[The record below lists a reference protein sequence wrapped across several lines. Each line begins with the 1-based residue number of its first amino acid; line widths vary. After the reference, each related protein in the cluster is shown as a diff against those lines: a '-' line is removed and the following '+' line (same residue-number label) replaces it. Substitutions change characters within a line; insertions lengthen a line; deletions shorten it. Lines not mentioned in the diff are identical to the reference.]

1 MKKPSTGRRRR
12 AAAAF
17 TLIELMV
24 ATGILA
30 ILVLMVGGLFSQ
42 ASSVWDA
49 GYVRA
54 EGGMVARAIVG
65 SIQRDLQSA
74 VDGRAFDG
82 LGFSSPVEASGSSIK
97 MVVLSA
103 VDPREENDRG
113 LRLVE
118 YTINANL
125 VKRKESLVVADS
137 VDNATGRAKWE
148 TKQKDSPT
156 QGGEIEIYNGSED
169 GGSSSSFTV
178 KAIRPDYGEGEKTE
192 ERKDFETDQSEFAEH
207 VAWGESGKSKEK
219 CPTWCRIRVEIVP
232 TGSTTGLEVRS
243 NGGGK
248 GEIVSR

>member
-1 MKKPSTGRRRR
+1 MKPAATGIRRR
-12 AAAAF
+12 ASAAF

-24 ATGILA
+24 ATGILS
-30 ILVLMVGGLFSQ
+30 ILVVMVGGLFSQ

-82 LGFSSPVEASGSSIK
+82 LNFSSPVKTSGNGSVE

-103 VDPREENDRG
+103 VEPEKRRRGDRG
-113 LRLVE
+113 LRLVK
-118 YTINANL
+118 YDCSANS
-125 VKRKESLVVADS
+125 VTRTESLVTARS
-137 VDNATGRAKWE
+137 VDNATGRATWGATDSE
-148 TKQKDSPT
+148 TST
-156 QGGEIEIYNGSED
+156 IYSGGGN

-178 KAIRPDYGEGEKTE
+178 KTIRLDYGDGEKSA
-192 ERKDFETDQSEFAEH
+192 ERKDFEDDAKEFSDN
-207 VAWGESGKSKEK
+207 VAWGGAGQTGGK
-219 CPTWCRIRVEIVP
+219 CPTWCRIRVEVVP

-243 NGGGK
+243 RGGGK

>member
-65 SIQRDLQSA
+65 SLQRDLQSA

-97 MVVLSA
+97 MVVLASVEPEKRA
-103 VDPREENDRG
+103 RGDRG
-113 LRLVE
+113 IRLVE
-118 YTINANL
+118 YRCSANS
-125 VKRKESLVVADS
+125 VTRSESLVTARSTDS
-137 VDNATGRAKWE
+137 ATGRATWG
-148 TKQKDSPT
+148 TTDSEEST
-156 QGGEIEIYNGSED
+156 IYSGSGN

-178 KAIRPDYGEGEKTE
+178 KAIRLDYGEGEKTE
-192 ERKDFETDQSEFAEH
+192 ERKDFETDQSEFADH

-219 CPTWCRIRVEIVP
+219 CPTWCRIRVEVVP